1 MMAAHECQPE
11 SVLYLSKR
19 MAKLAIQA
27 LSKQAGCLFG
37 LPQEV
42 EWKSPIFYDEAVE
55 EAICYGWIDS
65 QVKRIDEERFLLRFM
80 PRHQRS
86 SWSKTDKRRALRML
100 RERKMT
106 QADLKPL
113 PREEI
118 RRRKSRPP
126 EQRPN

>member
-1 MMAAHECQPE
+1 MNVNQKVYYTSRREWR
-11 SVLYLSKR
+11 SWLSKHYR
-19 MAKLAIQA
+19 
-27 LSKQAGCLFG
+27 SKQGVCSVFHKKLSG
-37 LPQEV
+37 NP
-42 EWKSPIFYDEAVE
+42 PIFYDEAVE

-65 QVKRIDEERFLLRFM
+65 QVKRINEERFLLRFM

>member
-1 MMAAHECQPE
+1 MAAHECQPE

-27 LSKQAGCLFG
+27 LSKQAGCLFV

-42 EWKSPIFYDEAVE
+42 EWKPPIFYEEAVE
-55 EAICYGWIDS
+55 AAICYGWIDS